1 MKAFLEM
8 EFHRAF
14 RSAGFRLSVL
24 CGIIIAGI
32 DFVTFFSTYKLLA
45 DEKVVAQ
52 AWIGLDY
59 QFAYNSL
66 FFLLAPLFATFAY
79 AGSYFED
86 MRSGYIKNLM
96 IKVSRK
102 EYFFTKYLV
111 SFVSGAIVVAI
122 PLIINLMVCMSFF
135 SLRIPEKLRG
145 LHGGANVDAKCL
157 SELFYSNTFYYCL
170 VFILIDMIYAGC
182 IAVFS
187 ICIADFTDNLFSTV
201 TIPFAV
207 VTLSSVILS
216 DLECFEKTNSN
227 LSIMVIINPMQV
239 SITTGL
245 TMILMPVCMSFV
257 SILWIFLKQRNK
269 DIV

>member
-66 FFLLAPLFATFAY
+66 FFLLVPLFATFAY

-187 ICIADFTDNLFSTV
+187 I
-201 TIPFAV
+201 FAV